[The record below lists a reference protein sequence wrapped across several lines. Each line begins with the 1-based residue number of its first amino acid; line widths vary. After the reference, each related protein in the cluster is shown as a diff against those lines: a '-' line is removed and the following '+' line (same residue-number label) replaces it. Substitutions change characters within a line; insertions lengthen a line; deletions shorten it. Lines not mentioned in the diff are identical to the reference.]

1 MACELANVSPRPVRE
16 DVSFLPWSP
25 RLLTDHATVLFQSF
39 QHDPERSTFPSLG
52 TETGCR
58 DLMHAMASL
67 PNFCP
72 ASTWLAIGSSGPV
85 GSIQGII
92 LPRGDGEIQNL
103 AVVPSVRG
111 ISIGTELLDRGL
123 RGFRETGC
131 ARVILEVSATN
142 DRAIRLYRK
151 FGFRSYKT
159 VYLPAYGNPPTWGQG
174 I

>member
-1 MACELANVSPRPVRE
+1 MACELASVPSRPDRV

-25 RLLTDHATVLFQSF
+25 RLLIDHATVLFQTF

-52 TETGCR
+52 TETGCQ

-85 GSIQGII
+85 GSIQGIV
-92 LPRGDGEIQNL
+92 LPNGYGEIQNL
-103 AVVPSVRG
+103 AVVSTVRG
-111 ISIGTELLDRGL
+111 IGVGTELLERGL

-131 ARVILEVSATN
+131 ARVVLEVSASN

-159 VYLPAYGNPPTWGQG
+159 VYLPAYGTLPTWGQG